1 MMQTPAR
8 RSAAEAA
15 ARAYFEAIHA
25 GSTEA
30 IAKAF
35 AEDAEVHFPA
45 REPVIGR
52 ANVAAFYGDVFKF
65 YVKRQDE
72 ITRWFHS
79 ADGSV
84 AAQIH
89 FEGTTNTGRDV
100 VFDAMDVF
108 TEEGGLIKRLWIVY
122 DSAKVLQ
129 MLGGLPGKS

>member
-1 MMQTPAR
+1 MQTPAR

-45 REPVIGR
+45 REPVRGR

>member
-1 MMQTPAR
+1 MTQTSTQR
-8 RSAAEAA
+8 GSAEAA
-15 ARAYFEAIHA
+15 AKAYFDAVHA
-25 GSTEA
+25 ESTAA

-52 ANVAAFYGDVFKF
+52 ANVAAFYADVFKF
-65 YVKRQDE
+65 YVKRHDE

-79 ADGSV
+79 ADGTV

-89 FEGTTNTGRDV
+89 FKGTTNTGRDV
-100 VFDAMDVF
+100 VFDAVDVF
-108 TEEGGLIKRLWIVY
+108 TVESGLIKRLWIVY